1 MNGEAD
7 CSLSRV
13 SFGSFSDLDA
23 ARVKVRFMPLNGQ
36 GRREAKTHA
45 WLLWAYCRLVDL
57 MDERLRVERWTSALE
72 TLEAKRWID
81 PAINIESTDA
91 VGRLPRNFTLSI
103 STRAPCR
110 CQ

>member
-1 MNGEAD
+1 MRKWLVAALQRALLRPLQIGRLSPDSMNGEPD

-72 TLEAKRWID
+72 PSSQACGSGVMGW
-81 PAINIESTDA
+81 
-91 VGRLPRNFTLSI
+91 
-103 STRAPCR
+103 
-110 CQ
+110 